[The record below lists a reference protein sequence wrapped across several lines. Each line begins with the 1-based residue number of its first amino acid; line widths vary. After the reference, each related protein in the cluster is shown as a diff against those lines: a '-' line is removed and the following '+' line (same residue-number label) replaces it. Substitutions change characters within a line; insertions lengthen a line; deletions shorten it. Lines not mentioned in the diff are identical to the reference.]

1 MTIEDWLREALADA
15 DRRNLPDLKPL
26 LEALARSTKILRD
39 ANVTGDLTGQTGDER
54 TNGPGPGS
62 IR

>member
-15 DRRNLPDLKPL
+15 DRRKLPDLKPL

-39 ANVTGDLTGQTGDER
+39 ANVIGDLTGRTGNDPSAPPASR
-54 TNGPGPGS
+54 
-62 IR
+62 

>member
-15 DRRNLPDLKPL
+15 DRRKLPDLKPL
-26 LEALARSTKILRD
+26 LEALARSTKALRD
-39 ANVTGDLTGQTGDER
+39 ANVTGDLTGQAGDER
-54 TNGPGPGS
+54 TNGLGPGS

>member
-15 DRRNLPDLKPL
+15 DRRKLPDLKPL

-39 ANVTGDLTGQTGDER
+39 ANVIGDLRGRAEEEQTS
-54 TNGPGPGS
+54 GPGPAAS
-62 IR
+62 R